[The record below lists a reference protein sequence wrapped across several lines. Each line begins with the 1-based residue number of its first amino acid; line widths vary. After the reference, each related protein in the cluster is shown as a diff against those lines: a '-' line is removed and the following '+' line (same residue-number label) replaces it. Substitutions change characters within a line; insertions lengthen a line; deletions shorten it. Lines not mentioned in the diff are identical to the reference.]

1 MNHQPNKRV
10 IFMISGATDILLG
23 GVVLLIYFGLLPFDI
38 SGWGI
43 LRWAIGVIGALL
55 FFSGIAVFT
64 YFLSKS
70 DSSE

>member
-43 LRWAIGVIGALL
+43 PRWAIGVIGALL